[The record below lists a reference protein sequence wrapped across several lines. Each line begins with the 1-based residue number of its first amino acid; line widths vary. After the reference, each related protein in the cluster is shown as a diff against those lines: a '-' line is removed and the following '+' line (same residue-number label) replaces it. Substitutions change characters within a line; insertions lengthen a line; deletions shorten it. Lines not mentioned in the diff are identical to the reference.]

1 MKTVKQ
7 IFVALVAHFFCLK
20 YHHMGSVFVRFDF
33 CSRQTFSHIM
43 SSHVSRHA
51 LPIASPR
58 RSPRYLQPQAS
69 VDIAAAAPLED
80 AQSPRPTT
88 VQGMM
93 NRSKEMTSKTD
104 IVESGNAMVAEV
116 TAFLAQ
122 RTKQR
127 NADTMRYL
135 ELRMKMKPP
144 PPMTMEELEQH
155 PLAKQKAQKRLKQDR
170 EFDNAADEDDVDA
183 LPFIAKPQTDRDVM
197 KALRNEIVA
206 VNHEV
211 HSSKKTRPSTT
222 AKTSVSGSA
231 GMMLTFGSTIGGPGW
246 GEEDVD
252 WKVNSARLPSRQTI
266 NSLPL
271 IPAPPRNQAF
281 LTAVGDRSP
290 DSAEHQ
296 HIGSPSAVG
305 SAASPLSVRALGP
318 EHDKEILSR
327 DPRELRKIRNEDRH
341 AQYYRGNLVEQG
353 LPSKV
358 NPDVATTSDMELF
371 HDKVHLHDHHFNIA
385 SLKEIERA
393 RAAQNI
399 FRATKVDTLQRYL
412 SDEKHHFRTPD
423 QVLGRARRATHR
435 SAREKDNAERLD
447 VFFDHLDRL
456 ERFTKPSFPGHT
468 HQYLYGCIAQTRK
481 VVTQREGMQEYADF
495 DTVVHQSFPPEMLLH
510 YYVADF
516 LRMLAAIF
524 GIGMDRFRVWL
535 RDALKRFDARDYEPV
550 FRSVEIAI
558 GKEVTKEARF
568 KVNVIMVRG
577 APPPLTRTEL
587 SLRISVERHAMETA
601 LVPGATKVT
610 WNETFSFHIYDEQS
624 HITMVL
630 IQDGEQIGQG
640 SFSVFR
646 YPIGKPSRMWF
657 PIPGPLIPHAEV
669 NIVVEML
676 PLQNDNRK
684 QACSVLLPDHQPVS

>member
-1 MKTVKQ
+1 MPSLT
-7 IFVALVAHFFCLK
+7 
-20 YHHMGSVFVRFDF
+20 S
-33 CSRQTFSHIM
+33 
-43 SSHVSRHA
+43 
-51 LPIASPR
+51 SPR
-58 RSPRYLQPQAS
+58 RSPRYRVTRVDGDVQPPPE
-69 VDIAAAAPLED
+69 DIP
-80 AQSPRPTT
+80 STRPTT
-88 VQGMM
+88 VQGLM
-93 NRSKEMTSKTD
+93 NRSKELTRKKD

-170 EFDNAADEDDVDA
+170 EFDGAADDDEVDA

-197 KALRNEIVA
+197 KALRNEIVI

-211 HSSKKTRPSTT
+211 HSSKKARPL
-222 AKTSVSGSA
+222 TSARSITSRDGL
-231 GMMLTFGSTIGGPGW
+231 GLTFGSAVDGAVGW
-246 GEEDVD
+246 AEDVD
-252 WKVNSARLPSRQTI
+252 WQVSSARLPSRQAI
-266 NSLPL
+266 NNNLPL
-271 IPAPPRNQAF
+271 IPVPPSRQAF
-281 LTAVGDRSP
+281 LTSVRDQSP
-290 DSAEHQ
+290 DSAVDHQ
-296 HIGSPSAVG
+296 IAIIVSEG
-305 SAASPLSVRALGP
+305 AASPLSVRALGP

-327 DPRELRKIRNEDRH
+327 DPKELRKIRNEDRH

-353 LPSKV
+353 LPPKV
-358 NPDVATTSDMELF
+358 NPEVATTSDMELF
-371 HDKVHLHDHHFNIA
+371 QDKVHLHDHHFNLA

-399 FRATKVDTLQRYL
+399 FRPTKVETLQRYL
-412 SDEKHHFRTPD
+412 SDERHHFRTPD

-456 ERFTKPSFPGHT
+456 ERFTKPSFPPHT
-468 HQYLYGCIAQTRK
+468 HPFLYGCIAHTRK
-481 VVTQREGMQEYADF
+481 AVTQREGMQEYADF
-495 DTVVHQSFPPEMLLH
+495 DAVVQQSFPPEMLLH

-524 GIGMDRFRVWL
+524 GIGIDRFRVWL

-558 GKEVTKEARF
+558 GKEVTREARF
-568 KVNVIMVRG
+568 KVHVHMARG
-577 APPPLTRTEL
+577 APPPLTRTEM
-587 SLRISVERHAMETA
+587 SLRISVERHTAETS
-601 LVPGATKVT
+601 LLPGATKLA
-610 WNETFSFHIYDEQS
+610 WNETFFFHIYDEQS
-624 HITMVL
+624 HITMML
-630 IQDGEQIGQG
+630 LQDGESIGQG

-657 PIPGPLIPHAEV
+657 PIPGPGIPHAEV
-669 NIVVEML
+669 NIIVEML
-676 PLQNDNRK
+676 PLLAEPVAKRAIPQP
-684 QACSVLLPDHQPVS
+684 LPVDAA

>member
-1 MKTVKQ
+1 MIPRPHSKDMP
-7 IFVALVAHFFCLK
+7 LL
-20 YHHMGSVFVRFDF
+20 
-33 CSRQTFSHIM
+33 
-43 SSHVSRHA
+43 
-51 LPIASPR
+51 ASPR
-58 RSPRYLQPQAS
+58 RSPRYLVAHAIENS
-69 VDIAAAAPLED
+69 RAEKSED
-80 AQSPRPTT
+80 SPSSRPTT
-88 VQGMM
+88 VNDLMF
-93 NRSKEMTSKTD
+93 RSRELTKKKD

-155 PLAKQKAQKRLKQDR
+155 PLAKQKAQKRMKQDR
-170 EFDNAADEDDVDA
+170 EFDGSADDDEVDT

-211 HSSKKTRPSTT
+211 HSSKKARPLST
-222 AKTSVSGSA
+222 ARGLTSGDVLG
-231 GMMLTFGSTIGGPGW
+231 LTFGSTMGGAAW
-246 GEEDVD
+246 SEDVE
-252 WKVNSARLPSRQTI
+252 WKVTSARLPSRQAI
-266 NSLPL
+266 SNLPI
-271 IPAPPRNQAF
+271 IPVPPSRQAF
-281 LTAVGDRSP
+281 LTAVRDQSP
-290 DSAEHQ
+290 DHAEQHQ
-296 HIGSPSAVG
+296 LQANQVVEG
-305 SAASPLSVRALGP
+305 AASPLSVRALGP

-327 DPRELRKIRNEDRH
+327 DPKELRKIRNEDRH

-353 LPSKV
+353 LPSKI
-358 NPDVATTSDMELF
+358 NPEVATTSDMELF
-371 HDKVHLHDHHFNIA
+371 RDKVHLHDHHFNIA

-412 SDEKHHFRTPD
+412 SDERHHFRTPD
-423 QVLGRARRATHR
+423 QVLGRARRATHQ

-456 ERFTKPSFPGHT
+456 ERFTKPSFPAHT
-468 HQYLYGCIAQTRK
+468 HPYLYGCIAHTRK
-481 VVTQREGMQEYADF
+481 AVTQREGMQEYADF
-495 DTVVHQSFPPEMLLH
+495 DLVVQQSFPAEMLLH

-568 KVNVIMVRG
+568 KIHVNMVRG
-577 APPPLTRTEL
+577 APPPLTRTEM
-587 SLRISVERHAMETA
+587 SLRISVERHTAETS
-601 LVPGATKVT
+601 LVPGATKIT
-610 WNETFSFHIYDEQS
+610 WNETFLFHTYDEQS
-624 HITMVL
+624 HITMSL
-630 IQDGEQIGQG
+630 LQDGETVGQG

-646 YPIGKPSRMWF
+646 YPMGKPSRMWF
-657 PIPGPLIPHAEV
+657 PIPGPGTPHAEV

-676 PLQNDNRK
+676 PLINTEKDLKKNQFS
-684 QACSVLLPDHQPVS
+684 QQPTMESQPITM

>member
-1 MKTVKQ
+1 
-7 IFVALVAHFFCLK
+7 
-20 YHHMGSVFVRFDF
+20 
-33 CSRQTFSHIM
+33 M
-43 SSHVSRHA
+43 S
-51 LPIASPR
+51 LLASPR
-58 RSPRYLQPQAS
+58 RSPRYLVAHTVDSQAVRAS
-69 VDIAAAAPLED
+69 ED
-80 AQSPRPTT
+80 LPSSRPTT
-88 VQGMM
+88 VNDLMF
-93 NRSKEMTSKTD
+93 RSRELTKKKD

-170 EFDNAADEDDVDA
+170 EFDGAADDDEIDA

-211 HSSKKTRPSTT
+211 HTSKKARPLSS
-222 AKTSVSGSA
+222 ARGLTSGDA
-231 GMMLTFGSTIGGPGW
+231 LGLTFGGTTGW
-246 GEEDVD
+246 AEDVD
-252 WKVNSARLPSRQTI
+252 WKVTSARLPSRQAI
-266 NSLPL
+266 GNLPL
-271 IPAPPRNQAF
+271 IPVPPSRQAF
-281 LTAVGDRSP
+281 LTAVRDQSP
-290 DSAEHQ
+290 DHTIDQHQLQLTPAE
-296 HIGSPSAVG
+296 

-327 DPRELRKIRNEDRH
+327 DPKELRKIRNEDRH

-353 LPSKV
+353 LPSKI

-371 HDKVHLHDHHFNIA
+371 RDKVHLHDHHFNIA

-412 SDEKHHFRTPD
+412 SDERHHFRTPD
-423 QVLGRARRATHR
+423 QVLGRARRATHQ

-456 ERFTKPSFPGHT
+456 ERFTKPSFPPHT
-468 HQYLYGCIAQTRK
+468 HPYLYGCIAHTRRA
-481 VVTQREGMQEYADF
+481 VTQREGMQEYADF
-495 DTVVHQSFPPEMLLH
+495 DTVVQQSFPSEMLLH

-558 GKEVTKEARF
+558 GKDVTKEARF
-568 KVNVIMVRG
+568 KVHVHMARG
-577 APPPLTRTEL
+577 APPPLTRTEM
-587 SLRISVERHAMETA
+587 SLRISVERHTAETSP
-601 LVPGATKVT
+601 VPGATKVT
-610 WNETFSFHIYDEQS
+610 WNETFFFHIYDEQS
-624 HITMVL
+624 HITMML
-630 IQDGEQIGQG
+630 LQDGEPVGQG

-646 YPIGKPSRMWF
+646 FPVGKPSRMWF
-657 PIPGPLIPHAEV
+657 PIPGAGIPHAEV

-676 PLQNDNRK
+676 PLVPSDKDTRK
-684 QACSVLLPDHQPVS
+684 AQPPQPGIEQQPTFV